1 MQGQAVALE
10 GKKPLRILVL
20 EDNDTARFVFRAVLE
35 PLGYAIVDVV
45 DETEAIRICE
55 CAEERFDLLIADV
68 VLKATYG
75 TVTAKR
81 IALMRPDMP
90 ILFTSGFP
98 LSLLQNRGVMERDQP
113 PSSKIDFLEK
123 PFMAEQLRD
132 RVRAL
137 IAT

>member
-1 MQGQAVALE
+1 MLRPDPKFFLPTERPVPVPCRRKGNARLEAGMQGQAVALE
-10 GKKPLRILVL
+10 GKKPIRILVL

-81 IALMRPDMP
+81 IAL
-90 ILFTSGFP
+90 
-98 LSLLQNRGVMERDQP
+98 
-113 PSSKIDFLEK
+113 
-123 PFMAEQLRD
+123 
-132 RVRAL
+132 
-137 IAT
+137 